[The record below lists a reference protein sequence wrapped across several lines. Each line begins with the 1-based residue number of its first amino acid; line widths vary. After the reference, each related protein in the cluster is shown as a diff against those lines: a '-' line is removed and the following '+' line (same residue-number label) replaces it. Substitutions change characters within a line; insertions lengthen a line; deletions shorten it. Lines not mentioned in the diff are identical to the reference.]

1 MSVLSRESVENEKEI
16 PIPMSERV
24 KISELKFDQNN
35 PNRLSLAQLERL
47 KASIKRWGDIV
58 PVVTNSELLVA
69 DGQQRVT
76 TMLELGMT
84 ECSVIRLPVKDVDR
98 RLLRQVLNKL
108 KGKHNK
114 ELDAAEYLR
123 IIDEGEKDEL
133 KALLASVGKKLPIE
147 VDDRDISFSVPAT
160 YEIIVE
166 CKDEAHQ
173 KQVFDKLKV
182 EGYKLRILTLQN
194 AGKNPTV
201 SEPKQ

>member
-1 MSVLSRESVENEKEI
+1 MSVLSRESLDNEKEI

-24 KISELKFDQNN
+24 KISDLKFDQDN

-47 KASIKRWGDIV
+47 KASIKKWGDIV

-76 TMLELGMT
+76 AMKELGMT

-108 KGKHNK
+108 RGKHNK
-114 ELDAAEYLR
+114 ELDNAEYLR
-123 IIDEGEKDEL
+123 ILEQGEKEDL
-133 KALLASVGKKLPIE
+133 KAFLESVGEKIPEDL
-147 VDDRDISFSVPAT
+147 DDHEIPVTIPGT

-166 CKDEAHQ
+166 CRDEADQ
-173 KQVFDKLKV
+173 KNIFEKLKL
-182 EGYKLRILTLQN
+182 EGYKLRILTL
-194 AGKNPTV
+194 
-201 SEPKQ
+201 

>member
-1 MSVLSRESVENEKEI
+1 MSEVEKEI

-24 KISELKFDQNN
+24 KISELKFDQDN
-35 PNRLSLAQLERL
+35 PNRMSQAQLDRL
-47 KASIKRWGDIV
+47 KASIKKWGDIV

-76 TMLELGMT
+76 AMRELGMT

-114 ELDAAEYLR
+114 ELDSAEYLR
-123 IIDEGEKDEL
+123 ILEQGEKEDL
-133 KALLASVGKKLPIE
+133 KALLESVGEELPE
-147 VDDRDISFSVPAT
+147 DLDDREISFTIPET

-166 CKDEAHQ
+166 CRDEADQ
-173 KQVFDKLKV
+173 KRIFEKLKL
-182 EGYKLRILTLQN
+182 EGYKLRILTL
-194 AGKNPTV
+194 
-201 SEPKQ
+201 

>member
-1 MSVLSRESVENEKEI
+1 MSEVEREI
-16 PIPMSERV
+16 QIPMSERV
-24 KISELKFDQNN
+24 KISDLKFDQDN
-35 PNRLSLAQLERL
+35 PNRLSRAQLDRL

-76 TMLELGMT
+76 AMRELGMT

-114 ELDAAEYLR
+114 ELDSAEYLR
-123 IIDEGEKDEL
+123 ILEQGEKEDL
-133 KALLASVGKKLPIE
+133 KALLESVGEKLPVE
-147 VDDRDISFSVPAT
+147 VDDRDISFSVPET

-166 CKDEAHQ
+166 CKDEADQ
-173 KQVFDKLKV
+173 KAKYEKLKL
-182 EGYKLRILTLQN
+182 EGYKLRILTL
-194 AGKNPTV
+194 
-201 SEPKQ
+201 

>member
-1 MSVLSRESVENEKEI
+1 MSELGRESAENENEI

-24 KISELKFDQNN
+24 KISELKFDQDN
-35 PNRLSLAQLERL
+35 PNRLTLMQLDRL

-76 TMLELGMT
+76 AMKELGMT

-108 KGKHNK
+108 RGKHNK
-114 ELDAAEYLR
+114 ELDNAEYLR
-123 IIDEGEKDEL
+123 ILEQGEKEDL
-133 KALLASVGKKLPIE
+133 KGLLESVGEKIPEDLGDHEIPVTI
-147 VDDRDISFSVPAT
+147 PGT

-166 CKDEAHQ
+166 CRDEDDQ
-173 KQVFDKLKV
+173 KHIFEKLKL
-182 EGYKLRILTLQN
+182 EGYKLRILTL
-194 AGKNPTV
+194 
-201 SEPKQ
+201 